1 VAEDS
6 QQDTTQDTTPDRRV
20 TIQEAARRLGVKEDA
35 IRKRIQRGTLRHE
48 KTEEGRVLVWVDAAQ
63 DATQD
68 VAQDPYHDTAQ
79 DALRA
84 AKDETITELRDRVG
98 SLERSLEQEREARRR
113 ADTIIAQLTQANA
126 ALTSRVPEL
135 PPGPGLAPS
144 QQPSESLT
152 VGSEEPQEASREHR
166 PAEGKAQ
173 RATSRARRWL
183 IILAVFFLL
192 VAGALLVY
200 FFVIM
205 RS

>member
-1 VAEDS
+1 MAKH
-6 QQDTTQDTTPDRRV
+6 T
-20 TIQEAARRLGVKEDA
+20 
-35 IRKRIQRGTLRHE
+35 
-48 KTEEGRVLVWVDAAQ
+48 
-63 DATQD
+63 
-68 VAQDPYHDTAQ
+68 
-79 DALRA
+79 
-84 AKDETITELRDRVG
+84 KDETITELRDRVG

-152 VGSEEPQEASREHR
+152 VGSEEPQEAREHR
-166 PAEGKAQ
+166 PAEDKAQ

-192 VAGALLVY
+192 VAAALLVY